1 MRVEEYDDNTH
12 APNPPANIKWSP
24 IYLPLYYLYPTQIAA
39 QQHLYQTN
47 PGIQTYNDSQ
57 TPPDQEICNLPAD
70 IINKELT
77 GAEAR
82 SGTHTLF
89 GF

>member
-39 QQHLYQTN
+39 TTTFISNKSRHT
-47 PGIQTYNDSQ
+47 TYNDSQ